1 MEVSMKRW
9 LITVLVFALCSS
21 VVRADV
27 TVVSTTTI
35 EGGMAAM
42 GGANMTPTM
51 TSRVKGMKMRMDMEM
66 GPNINLSSITDLTA
80 KQVILLRHDE
90 KTATIVTTAAPAEKP
105 PVNATLNATVTP
117 TGKTQVIDGIKC
129 DEYAF
134 TTSMNMGDLTGP
146 QMPPE
151 AAAMMKDLKVNMVG
165 SLWVAKEVP
174 GAAEYIA
181 FTKAASTSDMAAAA
195 AGAAGLNIP
204 GLDKMMKAM
213 SNVDGMAYLTE
224 MNMTIEGTGQMA
236 DMMKQMGAM
245 KITTRVT
252 SVKSD
257 PVADDQFQIPAGYT
271 TVKQF

>member
-1 MEVSMKRW
+1 MKRW
-9 LITVLVFALCSS
+9 LITVLAFALCSA

-42 GGANMTPTM
+42 GGPAMTPKM

-66 GPNINLSSITDLTA
+66 SPNSSLLSTITDLTA
-80 KQVILLRHDE
+80 KQVITLHHDQ

-105 PVNATLNATVTP
+105 PADSPALNATVTP
-117 TGKTQVIDGIKC
+117 TGKSQVIDGIKC

-134 TTSMNMGDLTGP
+134 TTSMNMGDITGP

-151 AAAMMKDLKVNMVG
+151 AAAMMKDLKINMVG

-181 FTKAASTSDMAAAA
+181 FTRAASTSDMAAAA
-195 AGAAGLNIP
+195 AGSAGLNIP
-204 GLDKMMKAM
+204 GL
-213 SNVDGMAYLTE
+213 
-224 MNMTIEGTGQMA
+224 
-236 DMMKQMGAM
+236 
-245 KITTRVT
+245 TR
-252 SVKSD
+252 
-257 PVADDQFQIPAGYT
+257 
-271 TVKQF
+271 